1 MFYPNNF
8 PIDREQELINL
19 LLFIQNTT
27 NTELTSKS
35 LVQNIHQY
43 LKTNNQTI
51 FKGTVPSYWW
61 LQFILYRYQNK
72 FNNDFIGQIKPLL
85 TKTKTRSLSG
95 IIPLSLF
102 TKGTGCPFNCA
113 YCPNEPGI
121 PKSYLSDEPAVMR
134 ALRHNFDPYKQ
145 TQSRL
150 IMFCLSNH
158 PLDKV
163 EIIIK
168 GGTFSFYSKQ
178 YRTYF
183 IKRIYKACNTDIQKN
198 ITSGALKSTKPMSL
212 LSEQKYNEKA
222 KSRVIG
228 INIETRPDYINSVE
242 LRFLRKSGV
251 THVELGVQALD
262 DSIYRLIR
270 RGHTIQSVVNATR
283 QLKDAGF
290 KVGYHLMLNLPGSS
304 PKKDVIF
311 LKKAFENDS
320 FKPDHLKLY
329 PTAITPFTDISKWYK
344 AGKYK
349 PYPLSEMIHTIIT
362 FKRDIVPQWTRIG
375 RLTRDITTTM
385 MEHKQFPPNLRE
397 LIQKEMSTKNSVC
410 KCIRCREIKDMQI
423 SGIMK
428 LKIIKYQA
436 SYGTE
441 YFLEYVDKKNHS
453 LGFLRLRIPSYITN
467 KKIKPI
473 FTVLKNSTIVRELH
487 VYGQSTEIGST
498 TKKNIQHKSLGEK
511 LLKKAEEI
519 TQKQGLKK
527 IVVIAG
533 VGTRDYYR
541 KFGYTLIS
549 TYMVKNLNISG

>member
-1 MFYPNNF
+1 MFYPKNF
-8 PIDREQELINL
+8 PRQYEQILVDL
-19 LLFIQNTT
+19 LLYIQN
-27 NTELTSKS
+27 NTRKTLIPKN
-35 LVQNIHQY
+35 LIQQIHSY
-43 LKTNNQTI
+43 LKTHSNQ
-51 FKGTVPSYWW
+51 FNGTVPSYWW
-61 LQFILYRYQNK
+61 LQFILYRHKTK
-72 FNNDFIGQIKPLL
+72 FKNSFVNIIKPLL

-134 ALRHNFDPYKQ
+134 ALRHDFDPFSQ

-178 YRTYF
+178 YRTRF
-183 IKRIYKACNTDIQKN
+183 VNNIYKSCNTDVQQLIALGKTYSKPSLNLLGEQKN
-198 ITSGALKSTKPMSL
+198 
-212 LSEQKYNEKA
+212 NESA
-222 KSRVIG
+222 QSRIIG
-228 INIETRPDYINSVE
+228 INIETRPDYINPSE
-242 LRFLRKSGV
+242 LKFLRKLGV
-251 THVELGVQALD
+251 THVEIGVQALD
-262 DSIYRLIR
+262 DNIYKLIR
-270 RGHTIQSVVNATR
+270 RGHTIQSVINATQ

-290 KVGYHLMLNLPGSS
+290 KVGYHLMLNLPGST
-304 PKKDVIF
+304 PEKDLQL
-311 LKKAFENDS
+311 LKKAFEDDS

-329 PTAITPFTDISKWYK
+329 PTAITPFTDIKKWFKTGAYN
-344 AGKYK
+344 
-349 PYPLSEMIHTIIT
+349 PYALSEMIKVIIA
-362 FKRDIVPQWTRIG
+362 FKENTVPEWVRIG

-397 LIQKEMSTKNSVC
+397 LIQKEMNLNKIPC
-410 KCIRCREIKDMQI
+410 KCIRCREIKDI
-423 SGIMK
+423 KITGTIN
-428 LKIIKYQA
+428 LKILKYQA
-436 SYGTE
+436 SGGIE
-441 YFLEYVDKKNHS
+441 YFLEYVDEKNYS

-467 KKIKPI
+467 DKIQPI
-473 FTVLKNSTIVRELH
+473 YSVLNNASIVRELH
-487 VYGQSTEIGST
+487 IYGQSTAIGSK

-527 IVVIAG
+527 
-533 VGTRDYYR
+533 
-541 KFGYTLIS
+541 
-549 TYMVKNLNISG
+549 